1 MNTTLAKTEIKTAEK
16 ASKKQAKANF
26 KVWGTRILVFALAAL
41 FIISTLIAVIP
52 ALFM

>member
-1 MNTTLAKTEIKTAEK
+1 LAKTEIKTAEK